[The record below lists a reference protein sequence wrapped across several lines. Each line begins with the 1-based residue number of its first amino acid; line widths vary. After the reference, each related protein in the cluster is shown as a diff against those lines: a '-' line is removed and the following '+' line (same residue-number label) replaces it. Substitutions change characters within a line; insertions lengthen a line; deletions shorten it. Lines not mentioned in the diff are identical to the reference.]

1 MSQIIVDSEMGT
13 RLLNTLQPVELVDGS
28 GKVLGHF
35 MPATSASG
43 LRLRP
48 QVSDEE
54 LLRREEQGGG
64 RPLADILADLET
76 RG

>member
-1 MSQIIVDSEMGT
+1 MTQIIVNAEVVAQMQNA
-13 RLLNTLQPVELVDGS
+13 RQPVEVVDGS

-35 MPATSASG
+35 MPATSASS

-48 QVSDEE
+48 QVSEEE
-54 LLRREEQGGG
+54 LLRRENQGGG
-64 RPLADILADLET
+64 RPLADILADLEG

>member
-13 RLLNTLQPVELVDGS
+13 RLLNTLQPVEFVDGS

-35 MPATSASG
+35 MPATSASSF
-43 LRLRP
+43 RLRP

-54 LLRREEQGGG
+54 LRRREEQGGG